1 MTERKSYSHLLKRI
15 VDRKTAEKNKFLR
28 FAQKTG
34 VTGPGVNS
42 NQMCERVQTNVHLPE
57 YTRDHRRET
66 EKLRSE
72 NL

>member
-1 MTERKSYSHLLKRI
+1 MIPQWKNFKGGDWCTKIDVRDFIIKNYTPYEGDEQFLK
-15 VDRKTAEKNKFLR
+15 KPE
-28 FAQKTG
+28 
-34 VTGPGVNS
+34 
-42 NQMCERVQTNVHLPE
+42 QMCERVQTNVHLPE

>member
-1 MTERKSYSHLLKRI
+1 MTKRKSYSHLLKRI

-42 NQMCERVQTNVHLPE
+42 NSLLRGVHANVHQ
-57 YTRDHRRET
+57 YHVQ
-66 EKLRSE
+66 SV
-72 NL
+72 